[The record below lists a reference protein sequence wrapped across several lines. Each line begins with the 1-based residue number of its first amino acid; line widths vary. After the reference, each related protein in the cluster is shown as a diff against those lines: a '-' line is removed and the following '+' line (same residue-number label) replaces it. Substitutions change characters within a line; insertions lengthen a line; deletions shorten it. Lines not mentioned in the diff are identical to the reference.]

1 VRLKDDSKIEAIF
14 EATVALTS
22 RKGLHG
28 ITMSA
33 IAKKAKIASG
43 TLYIY
48 FEGKEQLLNEL
59 YKHLMLKG
67 TLSLLPSIAHLP
79 LKQQLFT
86 IWSNVL
92 RFRISNSSQV
102 AFMHQF
108 RYSSY
113 ISEESRKMDEQFVDH
128 LMSLLNAGKK
138 EFIVKDMDNN
148 ILFPLMYGYVNNLA
162 RHFSSKKISLTEK
175 VVEQTFVICWDAIK
189 A

>member
-1 VRLKDDSKIEAIF
+1 MRLKDDAKTEAIF

-22 RKGLHG
+22 QESLNGL
-28 ITMSA
+28 TMSA

-59 YKHLMLKG
+59 YKHLMIKG
-67 TLSLLPSIAHLP
+67 TLSLLPSISHLP

-102 AFMHQF
+102 DFMHQF
-108 RYSSY
+108 KYSSF
-113 ISEESRKMDEQFVDH
+113 ISEESRKMDEQFVGH
-128 LMSLLNAGKK
+128 VVALLNAGKK
-138 EFIVKDMDNN
+138 EFIVKDMDSN
-148 ILFPLMYGYVNNLA
+148 ILLPLLYGYVDNLA
-162 RHFSSKKISLTEK
+162 RHFTLKKINLTEK
-175 VVEQTFVICWDAIK
+175 IVEQTFVICWDAVK

>member
-1 VRLKDDSKIEAIF
+1 VRLKDDGKIEAIF
-14 EATVALTS
+14 EATIALTS
-22 RKGLHG
+22 TKGLNG
-28 ITMSA
+28 LTMSA

-59 YKHLMLKG
+59 YRYLMLKG

-92 RFRISNSSQV
+92 KFRISNSSQA
-102 AFMHQF
+102 AFLHQF
-108 RYSSY
+108 RYSSFL
-113 ISEESRKMDEQFVDH
+113 SEESRKVDEQFVGH
-128 LMSLLNAGKK
+128 LVAFLNAGKK

-148 ILFPLMYGYVNNLA
+148 ILIPLMYGYVNNLA
-162 RHFSSKKISLTEK
+162 RHLALKKIKMTEK
-175 VVEQTFVICWDAIK
+175 IVEQTFVICWDAIK